1 MIRLLPDFLLHG
13 LLLLSVLSLSGC
25 WFDSGLTGQLDE
37 YRTRLARVTDSEFSA
52 LQDDDAS
59 VLRFPAAGQLYQ
71 KVAPFN
77 VNLRQF
83 YQLQNCELGALVA
96 QRNTAV
102 GKTAQPSQRFI
113 YEDALLDAL
122 DNCRAHLADN
132 PQLASQLTD
141 WLTAKQAQRPA
152 LWANLVQT
160 SEETR
165 AAFSR
170 PDTLLSKND
179 NRDAGV
185 SVSALQFLA
194 GLKNNRQ
201 QSLDTLEQEL
211 KYLDSSRL
219 PAKIWRTQAVITSH
233 LNTLTSQLRP
243 VLSEQACPAG
253 KASDQVEILRN
264 VFYLFFIEQV
274 QPVGS
279 VLNQYHYRLMPVWQ
293 AWLDDPALA
302 ESFRAYLHQH
312 AVEGF
317 AAYQQAIHAHVSLW
331 QELFARCNL
340 SPVAPKAGS

>member
-13 LLLLSVLSLSGC
+13 LLLLSVLLLGGC

-37 YRTRLARVTDSEFSA
+37 YRTRLARVTDNEFSA
-52 LQDDDAS
+52 PQDNNIDPLIYPS
-59 VLRFPAAGQLYQ
+59 AGQLYQ

-122 DNCRAHLADN
+122 DSCRQQLPEN

-160 SEETR
+160 SEEAR

-170 PDTLLSKND
+170 PETLLSKND

-211 KYLDSSRL
+211 KYLDSSRFTGQNL
-219 PAKIWRTQAVITSH
+219 ADAGGDHQSPEYADITI
-233 LNTLTSQLRP
+233 TP
-243 VLSEQACPAG
+243 GIV
-253 KASDQVEILRN
+253 
-264 VFYLFFIEQV
+264 
-274 QPVGS
+274 
-279 VLNQYHYRLMPVWQ
+279 
-293 AWLDDPALA
+293 
-302 ESFRAYLHQH
+302 
-312 AVEGF
+312 
-317 AAYQQAIHAHVSLW
+317 
-331 QELFARCNL
+331 
-340 SPVAPKAGS
+340 